1 MNNRSEAHFR
11 GVVGQGGQAITPDGA
26 RPGGRVFRGR
36 YEHTIDPKGR
46 LSIPSRYRDE
56 LATRRITTLV
66 LSEGDHCVSAFPLD
80 EWEKL
85 EESLRQHSP
94 FSPERRNIVRVMVAS
109 AKECPV
115 DRAGRTLVPPELR
128 EFAGLKKDVVIA
140 GALESFEI
148 WSRERWIDHR
158 QTLRGGFDDMTR
170 KLSEHG
176 I

>member
-1 MNNRSEAHFR
+1 
-11 GVVGQGGQAITPDGA
+11 
-26 RPGGRVFRGR
+26 VFRGR

-46 LSIPSRYRDE
+46 LSIPSRYREE
-56 LATRRITTLV
+56 LTSRRVTTLV
-66 LSEGDHCVSAFPLD
+66 LSEGDHSVWAFPLD
-80 EWEKL
+80 AWEQL
-85 EESLRQHSP
+85 EERLRQHAP
-94 FSPERRNIVRVMVAS
+94 LSPERRNVVRVMVAS

-128 EFAGLKKDVVIA
+128 DFAGLKREVVIT
-140 GALESFEI
+140 GALEWFEI
-148 WSRERWIDHR
+148 WSRERWTDHR